1 MEYYGV
7 KFYGTGD
14 FANAEELRKCEKVF
28 GDYHNWNGYTDINK
42 IIELYNVKKY
52 IDTGIRLDDWADE
65 LYLDFQKK
73 SGTIMNIIGK
83 FFASR
88 SINNLSK
95 IHENIDVLY
104 KKIFGK

>member
-1 MEYYGV
+1 M
-7 KFYGTGD
+7 
-14 FANAEELRKCEKVF
+14 
-28 GDYHNWNGYTDINK
+28 
-42 IIELYNVKKY
+42 KKY

-88 SINNLSK
+88 GINNLSK

-104 KKIFGK
+104 KDDFGK